1 MVTPYCSID
10 YYNQLVERFGQNQI
24 VDFLKFYLVPGFSH
38 GRGNFMVKVD
48 LVKAL
53 DTWVTQD
60 KDPGTLKGA
69 DQNPNTFGRTRP
81 VCQYPTYPEYK
92 GSGDINSAS
101 SFSCEK
107 P

>member
-10 YYNQLVERFGQNQI
+10 YYNQLVKRFGQNQI
-24 VDFLKFYLVPGFSH
+24 DDFMKFYLVPGFSH

-60 KDPGTLKGA
+60 KDPGH
-69 DQNPNTFGRTRP
+69 
-81 VCQYPTYPEYK
+81 
-92 GSGDINSAS
+92 S
-101 SFSCEK
+101 
-107 P
+107 